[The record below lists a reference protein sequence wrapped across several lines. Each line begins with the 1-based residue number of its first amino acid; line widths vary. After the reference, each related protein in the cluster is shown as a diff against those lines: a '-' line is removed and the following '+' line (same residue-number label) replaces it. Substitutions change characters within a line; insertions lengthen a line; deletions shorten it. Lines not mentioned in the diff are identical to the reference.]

1 MSDRGI
7 KKWAPYKTL
16 DAQDFTLKKQKE
28 SEEKIEK
35 PKISAD
41 FAEEINE
48 ILVNYHGEELTI
60 KYYKNGKVIEVVDRI
75 KRIDAFERKLYLFS
89 KKTILIND
97 IVSIVVNDAEEFL
110 WEELSI
116 DSSGYSYY

>member
-16 DAQDFTLKKQKE
+16 SEQDFNMSKQKE
-28 SEEKIEK
+28 KEEKQEK

-48 ILVNYHGEELTI
+48 ILVNYQGEELTI
-60 KYYKNGKVIEVVDRI
+60 KYYRNGKILEVVDRV
-75 KRIDAFERKLYLFS
+75 KKIDTFEKKLVLCSRK
-89 KKTILIND
+89 IIMINE
-97 IVSIVVNDAEEFL
+97 IVSIIRND
-110 WEELSI
+110 
-116 DSSGYSYY
+116 

>member
-16 DAQDFTLKKQKE
+16 SEQDFNMSRQKE
-28 SEEKIEK
+28 KEEKIEK
-35 PKISAD
+35 PTISAD

-60 KYYKNGKVIEVVDRI
+60 NYYKNGKIIEVVDCI
-75 KRIDAFERKLYLFS
+75 KKIDTFEKKLVLCSRKIIMLRE
-89 KKTILIND
+89 
-97 IVSIVVNDAEEFL
+97 IVSIIRNDEGG
-110 WEELSI
+110 EL
-116 DSSGYSYY
+116 

>member
-48 ILVNYHGEELTI
+48 ILVNYHGEKLTI

-97 IVSIVVNDAEEFL
+97 IVSIVVNDTEEFL
-110 WEELSI
+110 
-116 DSSGYSYY
+116 